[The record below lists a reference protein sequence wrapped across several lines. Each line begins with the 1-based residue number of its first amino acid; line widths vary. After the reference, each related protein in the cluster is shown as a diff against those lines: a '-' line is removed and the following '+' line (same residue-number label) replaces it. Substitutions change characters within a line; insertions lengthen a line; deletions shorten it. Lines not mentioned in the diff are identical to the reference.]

1 MLQRVSMTKKN
12 FLLCIAFAW
21 FGNSAFADAHLHWAY
36 AGKEGPANWGMLGD
50 EYAACKTG
58 TWQAPIDIPV
68 HQAIRNDSPIT
79 PRYKPSAGEVANNGH
94 TIQIGL
100 IDGGSVALL
109 GKEYPIVQFHFHTPA
124 EEKLAGKRYP
134 LNAHLVHKSA
144 DGKIAVIGVFFKIGA
159 ENPALKTIFLTMPFE
174 EVSIPLQQHFD
185 LGNLLPSTLSY
196 YRYDGS
202 LTMPPCSEG
211 VTFYIL
217 KTPLEL
223 SQRQLQAFQKLFP
236 MNARPVMPVNGRMI
250 FVSR

>member
-1 MLQRVSMTKKN
+1 M
-12 FLLCIAFAW
+12 
-21 FGNSAFADAHLHWAY
+21 
-36 AGKEGPANWGMLGD
+36 
-50 EYAACKTG
+50 
-58 TWQAPIDIPV
+58 
-68 HQAIRNDSPIT
+68 
-79 PRYKPSAGEVANNGH
+79 
-94 TIQIGL
+94 
-100 IDGGSVALL
+100 
-109 GKEYPIVQFHFHTPA
+109 QFHFHTPA
-124 EEKLAGKRYP
+124 EEKLAGKGYP